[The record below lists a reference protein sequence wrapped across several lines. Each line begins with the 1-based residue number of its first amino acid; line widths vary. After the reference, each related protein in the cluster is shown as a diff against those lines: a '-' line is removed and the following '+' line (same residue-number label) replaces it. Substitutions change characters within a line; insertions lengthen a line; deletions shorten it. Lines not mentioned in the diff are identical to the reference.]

1 MALSF
6 SLQTKE
12 ELARVKAR
20 RPCCREAEL
29 VAFLRLGNLEAGAPA
44 GETILF
50 TTTYPALTRKVYS
63 LAREFLADPVQARS
77 IRRQGRSRPV
87 LKVVTRASPGAIRA
101 WLQARAQ
108 VPEYPCCQ
116 SAFLRG
122 AFLATG
128 SVNKPSG
135 THHLEFL
142 LPDAERAGQVQSLMQ
157 QQELEPRLSRR
168 QRGYVL
174 YLKDSEQ
181 IIRVLSLMGAHSA
194 VLAYENTLVY
204 RDMRNRVNRLVN
216 CETANLSKTVE
227 TGLRQ
232 AENIRYL
239 VNTLGWGF
247 LPPGLQE
254 IAALRLQHPEAS
266 LKELGEM
273 LHPPVGKSGVN
284 HRLRR
289 LELLVRQ
296 VRDRGGRGHAPDDD
310 LPRSR
315 A

>member
-1 MALSF
+1 MPLSF

-20 RPCCREAEL
+20 HPCCRQAEL
-29 VAFLRLGNLEAGAPA
+29 VAFLRLGNLDGGQP
-44 GETILF
+44 GEETVLF
-50 TTTYPALTRKVYS
+50 TTPYPALARKVYS
-63 LAREFLADPVQARS
+63 LAREFLACPVKVRNS
-77 IRRQGRSRPV
+77 RRQGKGRPV
-87 LKVVTRASPGAIRA
+87 FRVV
-101 WLQARAQ
+101 ARARLKEIQ
-108 VPEYPCCQ
+108 DWLAGRAGVPEYPCCQ
-116 SAFLRG
+116 AAYMRG
-122 AFLATG
+122 AFLVTG

-135 THHLEFL
+135 THHLELIF
-142 LPDAERAGQVQSLMQ
+142 PDAAMAGQMQGLMQ

-181 IIRVLSLMGAHSA
+181 IIRALSLMGAYSA
-194 VLAYENTLVY
+194 VLAYENVLIFK
-204 RDMRNRVNRLVN
+204 DMRNRVNRLVN
-216 CETANLSKTVE
+216 CETANLTKTVE

-239 VNTLGWGF
+239 IATVGWDY
-247 LPPGLQE
+247 LPPALRE
-254 IAALRLQHPEAS
+254 IAAVRLQHPEAS

-289 LELLVRQ
+289 LELIARQ
-296 VRDRGGRGHAPDDD
+296 VRGQGREGYAPDDD
-310 LPRSR
+310 LSRPR